1 MRGKNQLKTYYSKE
15 EIRIVLMRGKNQLK
29 TYFSKD
35 KIRFNERQEPTEPNI
50 VRRR

>member
-1 MRGKNQLKTYYSKE
+1 MRGKSQLSKE
-15 EIRIVLMRGKNQLK
+15 KIRIGLMRGKNQLK

-35 KIRFNERQEPTEPNI
+35 KIRFNERQEPTEPII